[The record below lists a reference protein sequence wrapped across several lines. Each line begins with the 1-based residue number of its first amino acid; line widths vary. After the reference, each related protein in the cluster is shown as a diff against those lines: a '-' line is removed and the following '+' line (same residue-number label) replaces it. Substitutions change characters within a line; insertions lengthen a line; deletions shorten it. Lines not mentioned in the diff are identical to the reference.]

1 MPNEWLADDPT
12 NGLMVYFNWYLD
24 LRYSWVYEKVA
35 NTMVFQIDFELFL
48 NKTAKIQEQNG
59 AIIYHNFIRTPALH

>member
-12 NGLMVYFNWYLD
+12 NGLMVYFNWHLD

-35 NTMVFQIDFELFL
+35 NTMVFQIYFELFI
-48 NKTAKIQEQNG
+48 NKIAKI
-59 AIIYHNFIRTPALH
+59 